1 MSTNS
6 INFKVNDVGVSSFME
21 KIKQKSSEL
30 TSQMIQDAQK
40 QTNSAKEQLR
50 LVEEKIKTLERASKI
65 ESQGA
70 QEYLR
75 KNAQDRVVT
84 SQARIGALEDKN
96 LERYKS
102 GEISPDEFRA
112 RKKKINQ
119 LKDEYS
125 EEKILSGAEEQ
136 IEQLKEQAR
145 QSQLLSS
152 LMKEVLNTIKTTS
165 REEVNA
171 VKSGDKDLQELL
183 EDTSDPTKKLS
194 NQLAKEQ
201 LDKKGEDNSP
211 EDNKSQWLEF
221 AKALMFEGV
230 GGMFERV
237 GGMVAQIPTAQNELD
252 FVKPMMAMTGLIS
265 GGLIGNLIDMVN
277 VKFLGTGL
285 GNTNFGRLGQ
295 QFGEKMGEFAGS
307 ALERTYRSRE
317 ELTTSNFKLKALG
330 AGRLG
335 DVEAFMPKD
344 EEGRQ
349 LAGRGLINTLN
360 QNLTDLGMTFQ
371 EVSKLQYDL
380 VTRQGSVNNL
390 EKLTKDVVGLDS
402 GWGVRN
408 QSSMAM
414 LDLVR
419 SSKSSDSNIQSIIG
433 GILQKGTQSGIFQGG
448 DRSYLNEFLTRNF
461 IQLQKQLLQ
470 TQSTVASGTTFD
482 ILSKFNSFGGEW
494 GVKDSRSG
502 GLINTL
508 QSSLSNPGSDSMKAL
523 SYYVMRKNNPG
534 MSLADTG
541 IEIQKGLGSPAY
553 LQSMMEYLT
562 SMGGDESY
570 QTYNV
575 ASAFGLQNNL
585 AAAKKLL
592 QGYKGGKLGSK
603 FDVSNLVGSGEYSES
618 SMLDLAKNQQ
628 GIITSTS
635 EIENAYIES
644 SVKGISTMTS
654 KMASLF
660 GNMIDELEV
669 YIEAKIKEKVTS
681 SKKDTPSN
689 TKENTTWYNN
699 QSMKDLS
706 HGPKF

>member
-136 IEQLKEQAR
+136 ISQLKEQAR

-201 LDKKGEDNSP
+201 LDKKGKDKSP

-221 AKALMFEGV
+221 AKAL
-230 GGMFERV
+230 MFERV

-285 GNTNFGRLGQ
+285 GNTNFGGLGQ

-408 QSSMAM
+408 ESSMAM

-508 QSSLSNPGSDSMKAL
+508 QSSLSNPSSDSMKAL

-618 SMLDLAKNQQ
+618 SMLELAKNQQ

-644 SVKGISTMTS
+644 AVKGIEVMSG
-654 KMASLF
+654 KMKGLF
-660 GNMIDELEV
+660 DNMITELEK
-669 YIEAKIKEKVTS
+669 YIIDRIHEKVTS
-681 SKKDTPSN
+681 PSSNKKGELSP
-689 TKENTTWYNN
+689 KENTTWYNN
-699 QSMKDLS
+699 QSIKDVS
-706 HGPKF
+706 HSPKF

>member
-201 LDKKGEDNSP
+201 LDKKGKDKSP

-221 AKALMFEGV
+221 AKAL
-230 GGMFERV
+230 MFERV

-285 GNTNFGRLGQ
+285 GNTNFGGLGQ

-330 AGRLG
+330 AGKIG

-408 QSSMAM
+408 ESSMAM

-508 QSSLSNPGSDSMKAL
+508 QSSLSNPSSDSMKAL

-553 LQSMMEYLT
+553 LQSMMKYLT

-575 ASAFGLQNNL
+575 ASAFGLQGNL

-592 QGYKGGKLGSK
+592 NGYKSNKLGSK
-603 FDVSNLVGSGEYSES
+603 FDISNLEGTGEYSES
-618 SMLDLAKNQQ
+618 SMLELAKNQQ
-628 GIITSTS
+628 GIVTSTS

-644 SVKGISTMTS
+644 AVKGIEVMSG
-654 KMASLF
+654 KIVGLF
-660 GNMIDELEV
+660 DNMITELEK
-669 YIEAKIKEKVTS
+669 YIIDRIHEKVTS
-681 SKKDTPSN
+681 PSSNKKGELSP
-689 TKENTTWYNN
+689 KENTTWYNN
-699 QSMKDLS
+699 QSIKDVS
-706 HGPKF
+706 HSPKF